1 MFNIFN
7 LWEMKNIKGS
17 KQEGV
22 AIMNI
27 RHDLESKGLSRL
39 LQKDTKAL
47 KQMVD
52 SYSAL
57 LFQVALRITGDKQ
70 VAEQILCEVFR
81 DLWENPKHYTKVK
94 DKYISSYLI
103 KLCKLKCVDREEIHI
118 TRLLSKKSKNYVAHN
133 ATI

>member
-27 RHDLESKGLSRL
+27 RHDLESKVLSRL

-70 VAEQILCEVFR
+70 IAEQILCEVFR
-81 DLWENPKHYTKVK
+81 DLWENPNHYTKVK
-94 DKYISSYLI
+94 DKFLSSYLI
-103 KLCKLKCVDREEIHI
+103 KLCKLKCVDREEVHI

-133 ATI
+133 VTI

>member
-81 DLWENPKHYTKVK
+81 DLWENPNHYTKVK

-103 KLCKLKCVDREEIHI
+103 KLCKLKCVDREEVHI
-118 TRLLSKKSKNYVAHN
+118 NRLLSKKSKNYVAHN